1 MSSLPPV
8 QAAGALCWRVVDGR
22 VRVLVV
28 HRATHGDV
36 SLPKGKLDRGE
47 MLPTAA
53 AREVREETG
62 IAAAL
67 GAPLGTVRYTLP
79 GGRGKVVHY
88 WSAEVTDEQVAK
100 AKFKPN
106 HEIEALE
113 WLSVRAAVK
122 KVTYTHDAELL
133 ELFASRL
140 EAGIARTFPLVLLR
154 HGKATPRGDWRGTDA
169 SRPLL
174 PRGREQARAVAP
186 AIAAW
191 APRKLVSSPAARC
204 VETVAPLAKLL
215 RRGISEVPD
224 ISQDAWE
231 DGTADVAAVID
242 RRLAKGKGAV
252 LCSHGP
258 VLPELVREL
267 AQRTG
272 EPLTA
277 ELRRAAALAP
287 GEFTVVHVPKERA
300 SSGIVATETHTP
312 AVV

>member
-8 QAAGALCWRVVDGR
+8 QAAGALCWRVIDGR

-28 HRATHGDV
+28 HRPTHGDV
-36 SLPKGKLDRGE
+36 SLPKGKLTRGE
-47 MLPTAA
+47 MLPAAA

-62 IAAAL
+62 LAPVL
-67 GAPLGTVRYTLP
+67 GAPLGTARYTLP
-79 GGRGKVVHY
+79 GGRLKVVHY
-88 WSAEVTDEQVAK
+88 WSAEVTEEDVARTTFRPNDE
-100 AKFKPN
+100 
-106 HEIEALE
+106 IDALE

-122 KVTYTHDAELL
+122 RVSYTHDAELL

-140 EAGIARTFPLVLLR
+140 EAGVARTFPIVLLR

-191 APRKLVSSPAARC
+191 SPRKLVSSPAVRC
-204 VETVAPLAKLL
+204 TETIAPLAKLL
-215 RRGISEVPD
+215 RRGVTESHD
-224 ISQDAWE
+224 ISQDSWE
-231 DGTADVAAVID
+231 DGSADVAALVN
-242 RRLAKGKGAV
+242 RRLTKGKGAV

-267 AQRTG
+267 AQQTG
-272 EPLTA
+272 EPFTP

-312 AVV
+312 GLS